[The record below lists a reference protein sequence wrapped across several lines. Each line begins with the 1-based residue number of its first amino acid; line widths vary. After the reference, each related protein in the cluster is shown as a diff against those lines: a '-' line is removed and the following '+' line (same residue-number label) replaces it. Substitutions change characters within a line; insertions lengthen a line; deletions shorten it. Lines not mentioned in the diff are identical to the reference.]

1 MLETTLALKYLQFRS
16 ASTTCYDQPAFLIAE
31 EQMKLQTLT
40 FSLIGLIAALTP
52 AAVKA
57 DTPGRHPAYL
67 RARSDLRRAQFLLR
81 VREEPNV
88 TRHLIEADHE
98 VEAAIGEID
107 RAALIDHK
115 DLEDHPRVDTNMD
128 RRGRFRRVVELMRSA
143 RADLGR
149 EEDNGRARGWR
160 DEAYR
165 HIDGALEH
173 MHRASVDLHWDRE
186 LGF

>member
-1 MLETTLALKYLQFRS
+1 
-16 ASTTCYDQPAFLIAE
+16 
-31 EQMKLQTLT
+31 MKLNTVSSG
-40 FSLIGLIAALTP
+40 FFAASAVAIALLAP
-52 AAVKA
+52 VAGVA

-67 RARSDLRRAQFLLR
+67 HARSDLRAAQFLMR

-88 TRHLIEADHE
+88 TRNLRVAADE

-107 RAALIDHK
+107 RAAILDRK
-115 DLEDHPRVDTNMD
+115 DLDDHPRVDGALPRD
-128 RRGRFRRVVELMRSA
+128 GRFRRIVELLRSS

-160 DEAYR
+160 DAAYR

-173 MHRASVDLHWDRE
+173 MHRAAVDAHLDHE

>member
-1 MLETTLALKYLQFRS
+1 MKLRTLTLS
-16 ASTTCYDQPAFLIAE
+16 LIA
-31 EQMKLQTLT
+31 
-40 FSLIGLIAALTP
+40 IAAALTP
-52 AAVKA
+52 AVVSA

-67 RARSDLRRAQFLLR
+67 HARSDLRRAQFLLR
-81 VREEPNV
+81 IREEPNV
-88 TRHLIEADHE
+88 TRRLVEADHE
-98 VEAAIGEID
+98 AEAAIGEID

-115 DLEDHPRVDTNMD
+115 DLDDHPRVDTNMD
-128 RRGRFRRVVELMRSA
+128 RRGRFRRIVELLRSA

-165 HIDGALEH
+165 HIDQALEH
-173 MHRASVDLHWDRE
+173 VHRASVELHWDRE

>member
-1 MLETTLALKYLQFRS
+1 MKLRVITLS
-16 ASTTCYDQPAFLIAE
+16 LIA
-31 EQMKLQTLT
+31 MA
-40 FSLIGLIAALTP
+40 AALTP
-52 AAVKA
+52 AAVNA

-88 TRHLIEADHE
+88 TRRLIEADHE
-98 VEAAIGEID
+98 AEAAIVEID
-107 RAALIDHK
+107 RAAVIDHE
-115 DLEDHPRVDTNMD
+115 DLEDHPRVDTNLD
-128 RRGRFRRVVELMRSA
+128 RRGRFRRIVELMRSA

-165 HIDGALEH
+165 HIDEALEH

-186 LGF
+186 FGF